1 MQLSPNL
8 RALQQN
14 MSFMLA
20 FIIEF
25 LATIDSGQFLLKS
38 KWINH
43 FKQQFAKV

>member
-1 MQLSPNL
+1 MQLSANL
-8 RALQQN
+8 CALKQN

-25 LATIDSGQFLLKS
+25 LVTIDSGQFLLKS
-38 KWINH
+38 KWMNH